1 MQSTLKMPFSN
12 LQQELLQLYAH
23 QVSEGD
29 LANIKDLLGLYFA
42 NRLSQ
47 AADQAWQKNNWT
59 NEDMEKM
66 LNDPAQ

>member
-12 LQQELLQLYAH
+12 VQQELLQLYAH
-23 QVSEGD
+23 HVSDND
-29 LANIKDLLGLYFA
+29 LNNIKELLGNYFA

-47 AADQAWQKNNWT
+47 LADQAWHNNNWT
-59 NEDMEKM
+59 NEDMENI